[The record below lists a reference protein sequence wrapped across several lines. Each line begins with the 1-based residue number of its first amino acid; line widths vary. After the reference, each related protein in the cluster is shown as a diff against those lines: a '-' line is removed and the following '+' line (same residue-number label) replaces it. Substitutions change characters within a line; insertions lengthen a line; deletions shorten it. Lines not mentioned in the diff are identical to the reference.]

1 MKITSCVVHIFY
13 MQGSLTPILSRTLPN
28 ATRASWPNDTPHRT
42 QKHLVPHNPTK
53 SHHPCW
59 VNSISRLH
67 MNTMIK
73 LFQIQIVIQIWDFCS
88 LKEKQKN
95 VIDFTSPNLIIF
107 QLQFLKIIWFL
118 NQVIIYLTNKILN
131 FHKIH

>member
-1 MKITSCVVHIFY
+1 
-13 MQGSLTPILSRTLPN
+13 
-28 ATRASWPNDTPHRT
+28 
-42 QKHLVPHNPTK
+42 
-53 SHHPCW
+53 
-59 VNSISRLH
+59 
-67 MNTMIK
+67 MIK